1 MGNQQVREVPKIKKE
16 TMKIM
21 KEQEQRD
28 IEKMN
33 SERSTRTVL
42 KEFEEIDTNGNIKKV
57 MKEVTEEV
65 SIRKS
70 PTSRNLTQKVITDNY
85 GNEKTVLVDENNNI
99 VNQEDVEYET
109 E

>member
-1 MGNQQVREVPKIKKE
+1 MKK
-16 TMKIM
+16 M

-42 KEFEEIDTNGNIKKV
+42 KEFEEIDTNGNIRIV

-65 SIRKS
+65 SVRKA
-70 PTSRNLTQKVITDNY
+70 PASRNLTQKVITDKY
-85 GNEKTVLVDENNNI
+85 GNKKTVLVDENNNI
-99 VNQEDVEYET
+99 VNQEDV
-109 E
+109 